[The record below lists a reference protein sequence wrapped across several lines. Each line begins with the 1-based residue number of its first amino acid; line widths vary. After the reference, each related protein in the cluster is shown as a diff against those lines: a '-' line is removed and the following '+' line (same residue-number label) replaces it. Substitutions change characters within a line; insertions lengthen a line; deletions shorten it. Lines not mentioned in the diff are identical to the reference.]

1 MKLSGTLLLLSAL
14 VAGRALAQKIDVEF
28 DESAV
33 FERYKTFHIVEG
45 QLNAKAAALNS
56 DLTRRKIENEIRK
69 RLTEK
74 GLMEVESKPDLNVRF
89 TLGQARK
96 TEVEAYPA
104 GWRGLG
110 TRRVRV
116 AYTQGTLVINLR
128 DTSRKE
134 LVWRSVAEEEKN
146 DPMQIAQHLDDMVRK
161 SIDKYPPKN
170 K

>member
-1 MKLSGTLLLLSAL
+1 MKLPGPLLLLL
-14 VAGRALAQKIDVEF
+14 VLAVGPALAQKIDIEF
-28 DESAV
+28 DDSAV

-45 QLNAKAAALNS
+45 QINAKAAALNS

-74 GLMEVESKPDLNVRF
+74 GLIEVESKPDLNVRF
-89 TLGQARK
+89 TLGQARRS
-96 TEVEAYPA
+96 EVEAYPA

-128 DTSRKE
+128 DPVRKE
-134 LVWRSVAEEEKN
+134 LVWRSIAVEEKN

-161 SIDKYPPKN
+161 SIDKYPPKQ

>member
-1 MKLSGTLLLLSAL
+1 MRLCLVLPL
-14 VAGRALAQKIDVEF
+14 VALAAGPLLAQKVDVEF
-28 DESAV
+28 DDSAD
-33 FERYKTFHIVEG
+33 FGHYKTFHIVDG

-56 DLTRRKIENEIRK
+56 DLTKRKIENEIRK

-89 TLGQARK
+89 SLGSARRS
-96 TEVEAYPA
+96 EVETYPA
-104 GWRGLG
+104 GWRGLA

-134 LVWRSVAEEEKN
+134 LVWRGIAVEEKN
-146 DPMQIAQHLDDMVRK
+146 DPMEISKHLDDMVRK
-161 SIDKYPPKN
+161 AIDKYPPK

>member
-1 MKLSGTLLLLSAL
+1 MILPLAVLAAMPL
-14 VAGRALAQKIDVEF
+14 LAQKVDVEF
-28 DESAV
+28 DESTD
-33 FERYKTFHIVEG
+33 FTHYKTFHIVDG

-56 DLTRRKIENEIRK
+56 DLTKRKIESEIRK

-89 TLGQARK
+89 TLGSARRN
-96 TEVEAYPA
+96 EVETYPA
-104 GWRGLG
+104 GWRGLA

-128 DTSRKE
+128 DTNRKE
-134 LVWRSVAEEEKN
+134 LVWRAIAVEEKN
-146 DPMQIAQHLDDMVRK
+146 DPMEISKHLDDMVK
-161 SIDKYPPKN
+161 KAIEKYPPK

>member
-1 MKLSGTLLLLSAL
+1 MKLPLTLLLAAL
-14 VAGRALAQKIDVEF
+14 AVGPALAQKIDIEF
-28 DESAV
+28 DDSAV
-33 FERYKTFHIVEG
+33 FERYKTFHIVQG

-69 RLTEK
+69 RLAEK
-74 GLMEVESKPDLNVRF
+74 GLMEVESKPDLNVFF
-89 TLGQARK
+89 TLGQARRS
-96 TEVEAYPA
+96 EVEAYPA

-134 LVWRSVAEEEKN
+134 LVWRSIAVEEKN
-146 DPMQIAQHLDDMVRK
+146 DPIEISKHLDDMVRK
-161 SIDKYPPKN
+161 SIEKYPPKS

>member
-1 MKLSGTLLLLSAL
+1 MKLPLTLLLAAL
-14 VAGRALAQKIDVEF
+14 AVGPALAQKIDIEF

-33 FERYKTFHIVEG
+33 FERYKTFHIVQG
-45 QLNAKAAALNS
+45 QINAKAAALNS
-56 DLTRRKIENEIRK
+56 DLTRRKIESEIRK

-74 GLMEVESKPDLNVRF
+74 GLMEVETKPDLNVRF

-128 DTSRKE
+128 DPVRKE

-146 DPMQIAQHLDDMVRK
+146 DPMEIAKHLDDMVRK
-161 SIDKYPPKN
+161 SIEKYPPKT

>member
-1 MKLSGTLLLLSAL
+1 MKLSLVLPLLAL
-14 VAGRALAQKIDVEF
+14 AVGPALAQKIDIEF

-45 QLNAKAAALNS
+45 QLNAKSAALNS

-74 GLMEVESKPDLNVRF
+74 GLVEVESKPDLNVRF
-89 TLGQARK
+89 TLGQARRS
-96 TEVEAYPA
+96 EVEAYPA

-110 TRRVRV
+110 TRAVRV
-116 AYTQGTLVINLR
+116 GYTQGTLVINLR
-128 DTSRKE
+128 DPVRKE
-134 LVWRSVAEEEKN
+134 LVWRSIAVEDKD
-146 DPMQIAQHLDDMVRK
+146 DPIEISKHLDDMVRK
-161 SIDKYPPKN
+161 SIEKYPPKT

>member
-1 MKLSGTLLLLSAL
+1 MKLPLALPLLAL
-14 VAGRALAQKIDVEF
+14 VVGPAFAQKIDIEF

-45 QLNAKAAALNS
+45 QINAKAAALNS
-56 DLTRRKIENEIRK
+56 DLTRRRIENEIRK

-89 TLGQARK
+89 TLGQARR
-96 TEVEAYPA
+96 TEVETYPA

-110 TRRVRV
+110 TRAVRV
-116 AYTQGTLVINLR
+116 GYTQGTLVINLR

-134 LVWRSVAEEEKN
+134 LVWRSVAVEEKN
-146 DPMQIAQHLDDMVRK
+146 DPMQISQHLDDMVRK
-161 SIDKYPPKN
+161 SIEKYPPKT
-170 K
+170 

>member
-1 MKLSGTLLLLSAL
+1 MKLTGMLLLLSAL

-89 TLGQARK
+89 SLGQARR

-161 SIDKYPPKN
+161 SIGKYPPK